1 MGLSGIPWILL
12 GIYRR
17 LDGQM
22 SNLSGKPTF
31 IEPLTS
37 IICLNLT
44 LFMQYGLVELMP
56 ARAVFLTGALHFGSK
71 IEIEAVASQFLNN

>member
-1 MGLSGIPWILL
+1 MASAG
-12 GIYRR
+12 RT
-17 LDGQM
+17 
-22 SNLSGKPTF
+22 SNLPAKPTF

-44 LFMQYGLVELMP
+44 LFMRYGLGKLMP
-56 ARAVFLTGALHFGSK
+56 ARAVVPTGLLHFGSK